1 MQDDPTPTVWRDYLD
16 LQRALRALGDELR
29 LNLVRILA
37 NGGEMKVT
45 DLALALDV
53 SQPLVSWHL
62 SALRRTG
69 LVVKSRRGREVYI
82 SLDLARY
89 RSVTRRLGAL
99 IEPEDAQLPGPPPVA
114 AGLGA
119 PEPLA

>member
-1 MQDDPTPTVWRDYLD
+1 MQDDPTSPGWQDYLD
-16 LQRALRALGDELR
+16 LKRALRALGDEVR

-37 NGGEMKVT
+37 SGGQMKVT
-45 DLALALDV
+45 DLALALGV

-62 SALRRTG
+62 SALRRVG
-69 LVVKSRRGREVYI
+69 LVVKRRRGREVYI

-89 RSVTRRLGAL
+89 RSVIRRLGAL
-99 IEPEDAQLPGPPPVA
+99 IEPKDTQLPVEPPVA

-119 PEPLA
+119 PEPL